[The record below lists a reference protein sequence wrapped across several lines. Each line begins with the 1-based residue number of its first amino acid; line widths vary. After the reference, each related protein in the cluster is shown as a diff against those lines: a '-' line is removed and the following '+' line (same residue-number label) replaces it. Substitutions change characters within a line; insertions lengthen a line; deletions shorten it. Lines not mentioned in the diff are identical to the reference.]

1 LDEPLL
7 AKKQSCPYHITYVA
21 SAVEFQ
27 EAWMGFY
34 AEPWL
39 REARDRIR
47 ALPGEAGGQVTAPA
61 DFDKL
66 AEAVEKAI
74 KAALIENHGSLPEQ
88 HDHSQLVSMCQSTGV
103 WDVLPPAL
111 RGLVQEIESYRSAK
125 KARPDGALSV
135 ATEESSAERLQRYFF
150 VARRLIDYMEF
161 HVIGNDSV
169 LKRLKVA

>member
-1 LDEPLL
+1 
-7 AKKQSCPYHITYVA
+7 
-21 SAVEFQ
+21 
-27 EAWMGFY
+27 MGFY

-39 REARDRIR
+39 REARDRIK
-47 ALPGEAGGQVTAPA
+47 AFPDIVSDDFSAD

-74 KAALIENHGSLPEQ
+74 KAALIENHGSLPSE
-88 HDHSQLVSMCQSTGV
+88 HDHSQLVSICKTTGV

-111 RGLVQEIESYRSAK
+111 KGLVQEVESYRSTKDTASQ
-125 KARPDGALSV
+125 R
-135 ATEESSAERLQRYFF
+135 ATGETSSQELQRYFF
-150 VARRLIDYMEF
+150 ITRRLIDYMEF

>member
-1 LDEPLL
+1 
-7 AKKQSCPYHITYVA
+7 
-21 SAVEFQ
+21 
-27 EAWMGFY
+27 MGFY

-39 REARDRIR
+39 REAREKIR
-47 ALPGEAGGQVTAPA
+47 SFRDESQSANHGPD
-61 DFDKL
+61 DFNKL

-74 KAALIENHGSLPEQ
+74 KAALIENHGSLPLE
-88 HDHSQLVSMCQSTGV
+88 HDHNQLVSICQTTGV

-111 RGLVQEIESYRSAK
+111 KGLVEEVESYQST
-125 KARPDGALSV
+125 KAALSQP
-135 ATEESSAERLQRYFF
+135 SSAEASAEQLQRYFF

>member
-1 LDEPLL
+1 
-7 AKKQSCPYHITYVA
+7 
-21 SAVEFQ
+21 
-27 EAWMGFY
+27 MGFY

-39 REARDRIR
+39 REARDRIKSFR
-47 ALPGEAGGQVTAPA
+47 EASPGDSLGSE
-61 DFDKL
+61 DFNKL

-74 KAALIENHGSLPEQ
+74 KAALIENHGSLPME
-88 HDHSQLVSMCQSTGV
+88 HDHDQLVSICQTTGV

-111 RGLVQEIESYRSAK
+111 KGLVQEVESYRSTNV
-125 KARPDGALSV
+125 ALSQP
-135 ATEESSAERLQRYFF
+135 SSDETSSEQLQRYFF